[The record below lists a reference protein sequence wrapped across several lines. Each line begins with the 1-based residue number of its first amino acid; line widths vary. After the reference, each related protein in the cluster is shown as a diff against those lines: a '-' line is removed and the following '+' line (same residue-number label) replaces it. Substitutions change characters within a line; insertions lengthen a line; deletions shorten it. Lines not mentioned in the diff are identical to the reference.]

1 MYILLPP
8 FFGFTNARDFLH
20 TLDGIICPV
29 PLYGIYRPLKFKDMF
44 LLSLL
49 KTSRGS
55 KDAHCFS
62 ILVRK
67 RYRTRRTFT
76 VPGLNVHPNW
86 LNLRCWPQEELQEC
100 TESGAF
106 AGSWPQCE
114 PLPCSIGGG
123 QAIQICCVDCWN
135 WSSYWN
141 KSYVGDRC
149 MLLKII
155 FNDKKIWTTW
165 QPFMLK
171 AARQPTSAAWCRH
184 QQLLEP
190 FCWHLGKIELISRC
204 CRHVEK
210 EPQTS
215 QPNLFCLRVLQVG
228 H

>member
-1 MYILLPP
+1 MYILLPT

-29 PLYGIYRPLKFKDMF
+29 PLYGIYRPLKFKDTF

-106 AGSWPQCE
+106 AGNWPQCE

-155 FNDKKIWTTW
+155 LNDKKYG
-165 QPFMLK
+165 QHDNHL
-171 AARQPTSAAWCRH
+171 
-184 QQLLEP
+184 
-190 FCWHLGKIELISRC
+190 CWKLQGNLPVLPGVDISNC
-204 CRHVEK
+204 L
-210 EPQTS
+210 
-215 QPNLFCLRVLQVG
+215 NLFAGILAKLNWFLVAAG
-228 H
+228 M